1 MLPVSAASQCCQQ
14 LIVTFRHI
22 KAKGNESVCRQE
34 QVSWRKMVGLLLAQ
48 HQLDFASFVFVDYC
62 PVAHQTGL
70 TASASHRLS
79 YLMDGSNMTG
89 VVSTL
94 Q

>member
-1 MLPVSAASQCCQQ
+1 MLPANAASQCCQQ

-34 QVSWRKMVGLLLAQ
+34 QVSWRKSVGLLLAQ
-48 HQLDFASFVFVDYC
+48 YQLDFASFVFVDYC
-62 PVAHQTGL
+62 PVAHQTRL
-70 TASASHRLS
+70 TTSASHKFS
-79 YLMDGSNMTG
+79 YLMDESNMTG